1 MLSFGLTL
9 IITVCLSVL
18 CVYASNIKPL
28 IHHRIKKAVIYH
40 AEGHKDL
47 SNHTGIGRVYQ
58 NPRIKSNARPL
69 KADTWTVGIAGH
81 A

>member
-1 MLSFGLTL
+1 MLSFGLAL
-9 IITVCLSVL
+9 IITVCLSGL

-28 IHHRIKKAVIYH
+28 IHHRIKKPVIYH
-40 AEGHKDL
+40 TEDHKDL
-47 SNHTGIGRVYQ
+47 SKNTGIGKVYQ

-69 KADTWTVGIAGH
+69 KVDSWTVGVAGH